1 VEEAPLPIG
10 SAGGERM
17 GATLLDSAIISV
29 AASSAISE
37 DGNDTGGDV
46 RLRRPCVSNMIRR
59 DCTKA
64 GAQCHKDKKKDKG

>member
-1 VEEAPLPIG
+1 MEEAPLPIG

-46 RLRRPCVSNMIRR
+46 GENSGGLASAI
-59 DCTKA
+59 
-64 GAQCHKDKKKDKG
+64 

>member
-1 VEEAPLPIG
+1 MEEAPLPIG

-17 GATLLDSAIISV
+17 GATLLVLDSAIISV

-46 RLRRPCVSNMIRR
+46 GENSGGLASAI
-59 DCTKA
+59 
-64 GAQCHKDKKKDKG
+64 